1 MPYSTTI
8 IRLLD
13 KVEPPIKEVLLG
25 ILEEIE
31 RQRKQWEESVTK
43 TEFNELKEIVA
54 DLARKVNE
62 LAEAQKKTEQ
72 RINEL
77 AEAQRKAEQRMDK
90 LEVTV
95 QELAEAQ
102 KRTEQRLNELA
113 EAQKRTEQRV
123 NELAEAQKKTEQRLN
138 ELAEAQKKTEQR
150 LNELAEAQKKTEQ
163 RLNELAEAQKRT
175 EQRVDRLEIAV
186 QELAEAQ
193 KRTEEEICRLVK
205 RMNVFEE
212 RLEGIS
218 NSVGYSL
225 ENRAYKAL
233 PEILLQR
240 YGIKV
245 TGRLLRRYFPVG
257 NKNIQL
263 NIYGH
268 GKRDGED
275 VVIIGEC
282 KVRPS
287 KKEINRFKKYA
298 KKVADIEGKNPFYII
313 VAHDFPPAIE
323 EFLRSSDIAY
333 VWSYELE

>member
-95 QELAEAQ
+95 RELAEAQ

-123 NELAEAQKKTEQRLN
+123 N

-298 KKVADIEGKNPFYII
+298 KKVADIEGKKPFYII

>member
-54 DLARKVNE
+54 E
-62 LAEAQKKTEQ
+62 LAKKV
-72 RINEL
+72 
-77 AEAQRKAEQRMDK
+77 D
-90 LEVTV
+90 
-95 QELAEAQ
+95 
-102 KRTEQRLNELA
+102 
-113 EAQKRTEQRV
+113 
-123 NELAEAQKKTEQRLN
+123 
-138 ELAEAQKKTEQR
+138 
-150 LNELAEAQKKTEQ
+150 
-163 RLNELAEAQKRT
+163 ELAEAQKRT

-186 QELAEAQ
+186 RELAEAQKKTEQRVNELAEAQ

-205 RMNVFEE
+205 RMDVFED

-245 TGRLLRRYFPVG
+245 TDRLLRRYFPVG

-287 KKEINRFKKYA
+287 KREISRFKKYA
-298 KKVADIEGKNPFYII
+298 KKVADIEGKKPFYII

-323 EFLRSSDIAY
+323 DFLRSNDISY

>member
-54 DLARKVNE
+54 ELAKKVDE
-62 LAEAQKKTEQ
+62 LAEAQKK
-72 RINEL
+72 
-77 AEAQRKAEQRMDK
+77 
-90 LEVTV
+90 
-95 QELAEAQ
+95 
-102 KRTEQRLNELA
+102 TEQRLNELA

-123 NELAEAQKKTEQRLN
+123 NELAEAQK
-138 ELAEAQKKTEQR
+138 
-150 LNELAEAQKKTEQ
+150 
-163 RLNELAEAQKRT
+163 
-175 EQRVDRLEIAV
+175 
-186 QELAEAQ
+186 
-193 KRTEEEICRLVK
+193 RTEEEICRLVK
-205 RMNVFEE
+205 RMDLFEE

-245 TGRLLRRYFPVG
+245 TDRLLRRYFPVG

-287 KKEINRFKKYA
+287 KREISRFKKYA
-298 KKVADIEGKNPFYII
+298 KKVADIEGKKPFYII

-323 EFLRSSDIAY
+323 DFLRSNDISY

>member
-13 KVEPPIKEVLLG
+13 RVEPPIKEVLLA

-54 DLARKVNE
+54 ELAKKVDE

-72 RINEL
+72 KIKEL
-77 AEAQRKAEQRMDK
+77 
-90 LEVTV
+90 V
-95 QELAEAQ
+95 EAQ
-102 KRTEQRLNELA
+102 KRTEQRVDKLEVAVRELA
-113 EAQKRTEQRV
+113 EAQKKTEQRV
-123 NELAEAQKKTEQRLN
+123 NELAEAQKKTE
-138 ELAEAQKKTEQR
+138 EQI
-150 LNELAEAQKKTEQ
+150 N
-163 RLNELAEAQKRT
+163 
-175 EQRVDRLEIAV
+175 
-186 QELAEAQ
+186 
-193 KRTEEEICRLVK
+193 RLVK
-205 RMNVFEE
+205 RMDVFED

-225 ENRAYKAL
+225 ENRTYKGL
-233 PEILLQR
+233 PEILFQR
-240 YGIKV
+240 FGIKV
-245 TGRLLRRYFPVG
+245 RGRLLRRYFPIG

-263 NIYGH
+263 NIYGY
-268 GKRDGED
+268 GSRDGED

-287 KKEINRFKKYA
+287 KREISRFKKYA
-298 KKVADIEGKNPFYII
+298 QKVAEIEGKNPFYII

-323 EFLRSSDIAY
+323 DFLRSNNIPY

>member
-8 IRLLD
+8 IRMLD
-13 KVEPPIKEVLLG
+13 RVDPPIKEVLLA

-54 DLARKVNE
+54 GLAKKVDE

-72 RINEL
+72 TIKEL
-77 AEAQRKAEQRMDK
+77 
-90 LEVTV
+90 V
-95 QELAEAQ
+95 
-102 KRTEQRLNELA
+102 
-113 EAQKRTEQRV
+113 
-123 NELAEAQKKTEQRLN
+123 EAQKKTEQRLN

-150 LNELAEAQKKTEQ
+150 VDKLEVAVQGLIEAQKKTEQ
-163 RLNELAEAQKRT
+163 RLNELAEAQKKT
-175 EQRVDRLEIAV
+175 EQRVN
-186 QELAEAQ
+186 ELAEAQ
-193 KRTEEEICRLVK
+193 KKTEEEISRLVK
-205 RMNVFEE
+205 RMDVFEE

-225 ENRAYKAL
+225 ENRTYKAL
-233 PEILLQR
+233 PEILSQR
-240 YGIKV
+240 YGIEV
-245 TGRLLRRYFPVG
+245 TGRLLRRYFPIG
-257 NKNIQL
+257 NKNIQI
-263 NIYGH
+263 NIYGY

-287 KKEINRFKKYA
+287 KREISRFKKYA
-298 KKVADIEGKNPFYII
+298 QKVAEIEGKNPFFVI

-323 EFLRSSDIAY
+323 DFLRTNDIPY

>member
-13 KVEPPIKEVLLG
+13 RVEPPIKEVLLA

-31 RQRKQWEESVTK
+31 HQRKQWEESVTK
-43 TEFNELKEIVA
+43 KEFNELKEIVA
-54 DLARKVNE
+54 ELAEKVNE

-72 RINEL
+72 KINEL
-77 AEAQRKAEQRMDK
+77 VEAQKKTEQR
-90 LEVTV
+90 VN
-95 QELAEAQ
+95 ELAEAQ
-102 KRTEQRLNELA
+102 KRTEQRVDKLEIAVRELT
-113 EAQKRTEQRV
+113 EAQKKTEQRV
-123 NELAEAQKKTEQRLN
+123 NELAEAQKKTE
-138 ELAEAQKKTEQR
+138 
-150 LNELAEAQKKTEQ
+150 
-163 RLNELAEAQKRT
+163 
-175 EQRVDRLEIAV
+175 
-186 QELAEAQ
+186 
-193 KRTEEEICRLVK
+193 EEINRLVK
-205 RMNVFEE
+205 RMDVFEE

-225 ENRAYKAL
+225 ENRTYKAL
-233 PEILLQR
+233 PEILSQR

-245 TGRLLRRYFPVG
+245 TGRLLRRYFPIG

-263 NIYGH
+263 NIYGY

-275 VVIIGEC
+275 MVIIGEC

-287 KKEINRFKKYA
+287 IREITRFKKYA
-298 KKVADIEGKNPFYII
+298 QKVAEIEGKNPFYII

-323 EFLRSSDIAY
+323 DFLRSNDIPY

>member
-54 DLARKVNE
+54 E
-62 LAEAQKKTEQ
+62 LAKKV
-72 RINEL
+72 
-77 AEAQRKAEQRMDK
+77 D
-90 LEVTV
+90 
-95 QELAEAQ
+95 
-102 KRTEQRLNELA
+102 ELA

-123 NELAEAQKKTEQRLN
+123 NELAEAQK
-138 ELAEAQKKTEQR
+138 
-150 LNELAEAQKKTEQ
+150 
-163 RLNELAEAQKRT
+163 
-175 EQRVDRLEIAV
+175 
-186 QELAEAQ
+186 
-193 KRTEEEICRLVK
+193 RTEEEICRLVK
-205 RMNVFEE
+205 RMDVFED

-245 TGRLLRRYFPVG
+245 TDRLLRRYFPVG

-287 KKEINRFKKYA
+287 KREISRFKKYA
-298 KKVADIEGKNPFYII
+298 KKVADIEGKKPFYII

-323 EFLRSSDIAY
+323 DFLRSSDISY
-333 VWSYELE
+333 VWSYELEC

>member
-54 DLARKVNE
+54 ELAKKVNE
-62 LAEAQKKTEQ
+62 L
-72 RINEL
+72 
-77 AEAQRKAEQRMDK
+77 
-90 LEVTV
+90 V
-95 QELAEAQ
+95 
-102 KRTEQRLNELA
+102 
-113 EAQKRTEQRV
+113 
-123 NELAEAQKKTEQRLN
+123 
-138 ELAEAQKKTEQR
+138 
-150 LNELAEAQKKTEQ
+150 
-163 RLNELAEAQKRT
+163 
-175 EQRVDRLEIAV
+175 
-186 QELAEAQ
+186 EAQ
-193 KRTEEEICRLVK
+193 KRTEEEICSLVK
-205 RMNVFEE
+205 RMDVFED

-225 ENRAYKAL
+225 ENRIYKAL
-233 PEILLQR
+233 PEILFQR

-245 TGRLLRRYFPVG
+245 TDRLLRRYFPVG
-257 NKNIQL
+257 NKNLQL

-282 KVRPS
+282 KVKPS
-287 KKEINRFKKYA
+287 KREISRFKKYA
-298 KKVADIEGKNPFYII
+298 KKVADIERKKPFYII
-313 VAHDFPPAIE
+313 EDPMIFRMYG
-323 EFLRSSDIAY
+323 LMS
-333 VWSYELE
+333 WSKTVHY

>member
-62 LAEAQKKTEQ
+62 LAEAQ
-72 RINEL
+72 
-77 AEAQRKAEQRMDK
+77 RKAEQRMDK

-102 KRTEQRLNELA
+102 KR
-113 EAQKRTEQRV
+113 
-123 NELAEAQKKTEQRLN
+123 TEQRLN

-245 TGRLLRRYFPVG
+245 TGRLIRRYFSLG
-257 NKNIQL
+257 KKDIQL

-268 GKRDGED
+268 GKRNGEE

-287 KKEINRFKKYA
+287 KREINRFKKYA

-323 EFLRSSDIAY
+323 EFLKSSGISY

>member
-1 MPYSTTI
+1 MPYSTAI

-13 KVEPPIKEVLLG
+13 KVEPPIKEVLLA

-43 TEFNELKEIVA
+43 TEFNELKKIVA
-54 DLARKVNE
+54 ALAEKVDE
-62 LAEAQKKTEQ
+62 LAEAQKRTEQ

-77 AEAQRKAEQRMDK
+77 AEAQ
-90 LEVTV
+90 
-95 QELAEAQ
+95 
-102 KRTEQRLNELA
+102 KRTEQRVNELA

-123 NELAEAQKKTEQRLN
+123 NELAEAQKKTE
-138 ELAEAQKKTEQR
+138 
-150 LNELAEAQKKTEQ
+150 
-163 RLNELAEAQKRT
+163 
-175 EQRVDRLEIAV
+175 D
-186 QELAEAQ
+186 
-193 KRTEEEICRLVK
+193 EICRLVK
-205 RMNVFEE
+205 RMDVFEE

-225 ENRAYKAL
+225 ENRTYKAL
-233 PEILLQR
+233 PEILSQR

-245 TGRLLRRYFPVG
+245 IGRLLRRYFPVG

-268 GKRDGED
+268 GNRDGED

-287 KKEINRFKKYA
+287 KREISRFKKYA
-298 KKVADIEGKNPFYII
+298 QKVAKIEGKNPFFVI

-323 EFLRSSDIAY
+323 DFLKSNDIPY

>member
-13 KVEPPIKEVLLG
+13 RVEPPIKEVLLA

-54 DLARKVNE
+54 GLAKKVDELAEAQEKTEQTIKELVEAQKRTEQRVEE

-72 RINEL
+72 RV
-77 AEAQRKAEQRMDK
+77 DK
-90 LEVTV
+90 LEVAV
-95 QELAEAQ
+95 QELI
-102 KRTEQRLNELA
+102 K
-113 EAQKRTEQRV
+113 AQKRTEQRV
-123 NELAEAQKKTEQRLN
+123 NELAEAQKKTEQRVE
-138 ELAEAQKKTEQR
+138 ELAEAQKKTE
-150 LNELAEAQKKTEQ
+150 
-163 RLNELAEAQKRT
+163 
-175 EQRVDRLEIAV
+175 
-186 QELAEAQ
+186 
-193 KRTEEEICRLVK
+193 EEISRLVK
-205 RMNVFEE
+205 RMDVFEE

-225 ENRAYKAL
+225 ENRTYKAL
-233 PEILLQR
+233 PEILSQR

-245 TGRLLRRYFPVG
+245 TGRLVRRYFPIG
-257 NKNIQL
+257 NKNIQI
-263 NIYGH
+263 NIYGY

-287 KKEINRFKKYA
+287 KREISRFKKYA
-298 KKVADIEGKNPFYII
+298 QKVAEIEGKNPFFVI

-323 EFLRSSDIAY
+323 DFLRSNDIPY

>member
-13 KVEPPIKEVLLG
+13 RVEPPIKEVLLG

-54 DLARKVNE
+54 ELTKKINE

-72 RINEL
+72 RLNELVEAQKRTEQRVDRLEIALREL
-77 AEAQRKAEQRMDK
+77 AEAQKRTEQR
-90 LEVTV
+90 VN
-95 QELAEAQ
+95 ELAEAQ

-113 EAQKRTEQRV
+113 EAQK
-123 NELAEAQKKTEQRLN
+123 K
-138 ELAEAQKKTEQR
+138 
-150 LNELAEAQKKTEQ
+150 
-163 RLNELAEAQKRT
+163 
-175 EQRVDRLEIAV
+175 
-186 QELAEAQ
+186 
-193 KRTEEEICRLVK
+193 TEEEICRLVK
-205 RMNVFEE
+205 RMDVFEE
-212 RLEGIS
+212 RLEGVS

-225 ENRAYKAL
+225 ENRTYKAL

-275 VVIIGEC
+275 LVIIGEC

-287 KKEINRFKKYA
+287 KREISRFKKYA
-298 KKVADIEGKNPFYII
+298 KKVADIEGKKPFYII
-313 VAHDFPPAIE
+313 VAHDFPPTIE
-323 EFLRSSDIAY
+323 DFLRSSDISY

>member
-54 DLARKVNE
+54 E
-62 LAEAQKKTEQ
+62 LAKKV
-72 RINEL
+72 
-77 AEAQRKAEQRMDK
+77 D
-90 LEVTV
+90 
-95 QELAEAQ
+95 ELAEAQ
-102 KRTEQRLNELA
+102 KRTEQRVDRLEIAVRELAEAQKRTEQRVNELA

-123 NELAEAQKKTEQRLN
+123 NELAEAQK
-138 ELAEAQKKTEQR
+138 
-150 LNELAEAQKKTEQ
+150 
-163 RLNELAEAQKRT
+163 
-175 EQRVDRLEIAV
+175 
-186 QELAEAQ
+186 
-193 KRTEEEICRLVK
+193 RTEEEICRLVK
-205 RMNVFEE
+205 RMDVFED

-245 TGRLLRRYFPVG
+245 TDRLLRRYFPVG

-287 KKEINRFKKYA
+287 KREISRFKKYA
-298 KKVADIEGKNPFYII
+298 KKVADIEGKKPFYII

-323 EFLRSSDIAY
+323 DFLRSSDISY
-333 VWSYELE
+333 VWSYELEC